1 MAVYE
6 NYSPYDDGVGYSD
19 APKVDPPRAEP
30 ARVTLALNW
39 AGAAVSLSL
48 VVGLSV
54 WAWQLT
60 MRDVSGV
67 PVIRALEGPMRIA
80 PEDPGGSQAD
90 HQGLAVNRIA
100 AGEEAEP
107 AAERIVLAPAPVE
120 LAELD
125 FASASTP
132 EASTAEANGAEALP
146 TPDAASAATL
156 ELFAALQAG
165 VSDAETALDGAQ
177 TAPATG
183 LARSPRP
190 TLRPADRRV
199 ASVATANDADPVA
212 AASLSDELDP
222 AGLPEGTRLVQLGA
236 FDDLETAR
244 REWARLSGA
253 FPDFFNGRP
262 RVVQSA
268 VSGGREFIR
277 LRAAGFDDLSDARRF
292 CTALLAE
299 GTACIPVTVR

>member
-6 NYSPYDDGVGYSD
+6 NYAPFNEAGGYSE
-19 APKVDPPRAEP
+19 PTQTYVHPPEP
-30 ARVTLALNW
+30 ARLTLALNW

-100 AGEEAEP
+100 AGQEAAP
-107 AAERIVLAPAPVE
+107 GPERIVLAPPPVE
-120 LAELD
+120 LAQLD

-132 EASTAEANGAEALP
+132 DASAADSADTNAPEALP
-146 TPDAASAATL
+146 TPDAAAAATV
-156 ELFAALQAG
+156 ELFAALEASLNG
-165 VSDAETALDGAQ
+165 EASPSSGIQ
-177 TAPATG
+177 T
-183 LARSPRP
+183 SPRP
-190 TLRPADRRV
+190 RLRPTDTRV
-199 ASVATANDADPVA
+199 AALTTANDAGPASA
-212 AASLSDELDP
+212 ANLAEELDP
-222 AGLPEGTRLVQLGA
+222 ANLAEGTRLVQLGA
-236 FDDLETAR
+236 FDDVETAR
-244 REWARLSGA
+244 REWSRLSAA
-253 FPDFFNGRP
+253 FPDFFGDRP
-262 RVVQSA
+262 RVVQAA

>member
-6 NYSPYDDGVGYSD
+6 NYSPYDDGVSYSD
-19 APKVDPPRAEP
+19 APQVDPPQAEP

-80 PEDPGGSQAD
+80 PEDPGGSQAE

-100 AGEEAEP
+100 AGEEA
-107 AAERIVLAPAPVE
+107 
-120 LAELD
+120 
-125 FASASTP
+125 
-132 EASTAEANGAEALP
+132 
-146 TPDAASAATL
+146 
-156 ELFAALQAG
+156 
-165 VSDAETALDGAQ
+165 
-177 TAPATG
+177 APATG
-183 LARSPRP
+183 LTRSPRP
-190 TLRPADRRV
+190 TVRPADRRV
-199 ASVATANDADPVA
+199 AAISTANDADPVETA
-212 AASLSDELDP
+212 ALSDELDP
-222 AGLPEGTRLVQLGA
+222 TGLPEGTRLVQLGA

-244 REWARLSGA
+244 AEWTRLSGA

>member
-6 NYSPYDDGVGYSD
+6 NYSPYDDGVSYSD
-19 APKVDPPRAEP
+19 APRVNPPQAEP

-80 PEDPGGSQAD
+80 PEDPGGSQAE

-100 AGEEAEP
+100 AGEEAAP

-132 EASTAEANGAEALP
+132 EASEAEVLP

-156 ELFAALQAG
+156 ELFEALEEG
-165 VSDAETALDGAQ
+165 VLEAETEQA
-177 TAPATG
+177 APATG
-183 LARSPRP
+183 LTRSPRP
-190 TLRPADRRV
+190 TVRPADRRV
-199 ASVATANDADPVA
+199 AAISTANDADPVETTA
-212 AASLSDELDP
+212 LSDELDP
-222 AGLPEGTRLVQLGA
+222 TSLSEGTRLVQLGA

-244 REWARLSGA
+244 AEWARLSGA